1 MTLRQGINDVLRD
14 NNTMPAISS
23 QPTAKSLY
31 FYGPKSFLT
40 LVLIGF
46 GVVALPLT
54 FALIY
59 GAIHVDRLATQ
70 SQTTVYKAVRTTQH
84 TRMLLEQLTAME
96 RTARQYRVLG
106 DAALFQVYAEKHQNF
121 QVTVNVLLESIRNP
135 SVTAQLHALAEKE
148 RRQFHLLSGGD
159 ANSARAEAAIGQ
171 FIELTEIAQNILT
184 ESNHVIDEEVAAM
197 HQATERTLKAFLWL
211 AFSLG
216 PAAVIFAG
224 VFVVLLNRPIK
235 QIDQAIR
242 QLGGGQFSTPV
253 TVTGPRDMEY
263 LGQRLEWLR
272 QQLADLEKQKTNFI
286 RHVSHELKTPLT
298 ALREGAE
305 LLADEVVGGLRGEQ
319 KEVVS
324 ILQQNSIKLQKL
336 IEDLLNFNVAAGP
349 QANTHSEPLRLDRI
363 IVNVAND
370 HKLSMV
376 AKDIHLQMD
385 IPPVTLE
392 GEPEKLR
399 LVVDNLLSNAVKY
412 SPHGGT
418 IRLALREQGKH
429 VILDVHDSG
438 PGIDPEESSKIFEA
452 FYQGQAPVDGYI
464 KGSGLGLSIA
474 REHTLAH
481 DGRIEALPDSEGAHL
496 RVTLPHKQIKHTH
509 AA

>member
-1 MTLRQGINDVLRD
+1 MLTGTKR
-14 NNTMPAISS
+14 TMP
-23 QPTAKSLY
+23 PTYTHPPSKSLY

-40 LVLIGF
+40 LALIGF
-46 GVVALPLT
+46 AIVALPLT

-59 GAIHVDRLATQ
+59 GAIHVDRLAAQ
-70 SQTTVYKAVRTTQH
+70 SQATVYKAVRTTQH

-96 RTARQYRVLG
+96 RTARQYRVLR
-106 DAALFQVYAEKHQNF
+106 DEVLFQAYAEKHQNF
-121 QVTVNVLLESIRNP
+121 QLTVNMLLD
-135 SVTAQLHALAEKE
+135 ALHDPAVVSRLHELAEKE
-148 RRQFHLLSGGD
+148 NQQFLLLSKQT
-159 ANSARAEAAIGQ
+159 ANSPGAEEAISQ
-171 FIELTEIAQNILT
+171 FIALTDLAQGVLT
-184 ESNHVIDEEVAAM
+184 KSNQIIDDEVAEM

-216 PAAVIFAG
+216 PAAVVFAG
-224 VFVVLLNRPIK
+224 LFVVLLNRPIK

-242 QLGGGQFSTPV
+242 RLGNGEFTAAV

-272 QQLADLEKQKTNFI
+272 QQLIDLEKQKTKFI

-305 LLADEVVGGLRGEQ
+305 LLADEVVGDLHGEQ

-324 ILQQNSIKLQKL
+324 ILKQNSIKLQKL
-336 IEDLLNFNVAAGP
+336 IEDLLNFNLAATP
-349 QANTHSEPLRLDRI
+349 AAAHHIESLRLDEI
-363 IVNVAND
+363 IATVAND

-376 AKDIHLQMD
+376 SKDIRLKTE
-385 IPPVTLE
+385 IGPTTIE

-399 LVVDNLLSNAVKY
+399 VIVDNLLSNAVKY

-418 IRLALREQGKH
+418 IRLTLREQGKH
-429 VILDVHDSG
+429 VILDVRDSG
-438 PGIDPEESSKIFEA
+438 PGIDPEESPKVFDA
-452 FYQGQAPVDGYI
+452 FYQGKAPIDGFI

-474 REHTLAH
+474 REHALAH
-481 DGRIEALPDSEGAHL
+481 NGRIEAIPDTSGAHL
-496 RVTLPHKQIKHTH
+496 RVILPHKQADHVH

>member
-1 MTLRQGINDVLRD
+1 
-14 NNTMPAISS
+14 MPATSS
-23 QPTAKSLY
+23 LPTAKSLY
-31 FYGPKSFLT
+31 FYGPKSFLA
-40 LVLIGF
+40 LALIGF

-96 RTARQYRVLG
+96 RTARQYRVLS
-106 DAALFQVYAEKHQNF
+106 DETLFQAYVEKHQNF
-121 QVTVNVLLESIRNP
+121 QVTVNLLLEAIHHP
-135 SVTAQLHALAEKE
+135 AVTWQLNALAEKE
-148 RRQFHLLSGGD
+148 KQQFLLLSND
-159 ANSARAEAAIGQ
+159 TADSPRAEDAINQ
-171 FIELTEIAQNILT
+171 FIGLTAIAQNIMT
-184 ESNHVIDEEVAAM
+184 KSNQVIDEEVAAM
-197 HQATERTLKAFLWL
+197 HQATERTLQAFLWL

-242 QLGGGQFSTPV
+242 QLGGGQFSAPV

-319 KEVVS
+319 KEVVC

-336 IEDLLNFNVAAGP
+336 IEDLLNFNIATTLPAYNN
-349 QANTHSEPLRLDRI
+349 QPLRLDQ
-363 IVNVAND
+363 IVINVTND

-376 AKDIHLQMD
+376 AKDIRLHMD
-385 IPPVTLE
+385 TPPVTVE

-399 LVVDNLLSNAVKY
+399 LIVDNLLSNAVKY

-418 IRLALREQGKH
+418 IRLTLQERGKH

-438 PGIDPEESSKIFEA
+438 PGIAPAESSKIFEA
-452 FYQGQAPVDGYI
+452 FYQGQAPINGFI

-481 DGRIEALPDSEGAHL
+481 HGQIEALPHTEGAHL